1 MRKETLSLE
10 LVTTDLQGSNK
21 HEIIES
27 LVDIICKSGKVK
39 DRELALQDLLQ
50 HETEMSTGMEHGI
63 AIPHAKSDSVDEL
76 VACVGISRRKIN
88 FECLDHK
95 PAQIFVMTLSPK
107 GSGGPHVRFL
117 ADISQLL
124 KDAKLRKKILK
135 AKSDEELLEILMS

>member
-10 LVTTDLQGSNK
+10 LVTTNLQGSNK